1 MPRSSRNALL
11 DAAERLVAE
20 HGADIPL
27 REIAVAAGQ
36 RNNSAVQYH
45 FDSRDG
51 LIEAVLARRLVAL
64 EARRGEMLADLE
76 AQGRERDVPALV
88 RVLVEPMLLVPYA
101 DGATHYARFVDR
113 VRHLE
118 VFRSKG
124 PADPSW
130 PVTGRVLAALGEE
143 LPFSGRVLGR
153 RIENLVVVLF
163 SLVAEEE
170 RRRVDD
176 DEDSTPVD
184 ETVATVTAM
193 LLAPAGEGA

>member
-11 DAAERLVAE
+11 DAAERLVADR
-20 HGADIPL
+20 GVDIPL
-27 REIAVAAGQ
+27 RDVAVAAGQ

-51 LIEAVLARRLVAL
+51 LIEAVLARRLVTL

-76 AQGRERDVPALV
+76 ADGGEGDVPALV
-88 RVLVEPMLLVPYA
+88 RVLVEPMLLVPYEE
-101 DGATHYARFVDR
+101 GATHFARFVDR
-113 VRHLE
+113 VRHLD
-118 VFRSKG
+118 VFRAKG
-124 PADPSW
+124 PSDPSW
-130 PVTGRVLAALGEE
+130 PVTGCVLARLREA
-143 LPFSGRVLGR
+143 LPFSGQALAR

-170 RRRVDD
+170 RRRFDD
-176 DEDSTPVD
+176 DEEPTPVD

-193 LLAPAGEGA
+193 LLAPV